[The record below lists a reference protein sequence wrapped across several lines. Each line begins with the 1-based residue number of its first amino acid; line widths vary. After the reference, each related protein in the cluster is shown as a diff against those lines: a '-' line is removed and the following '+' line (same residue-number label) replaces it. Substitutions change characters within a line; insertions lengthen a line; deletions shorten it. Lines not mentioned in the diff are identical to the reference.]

1 VTWFHEDTPE
11 ALIGEIRPDILVKG
25 GDYDMARLPE
35 TALVESWGGHA
46 LALPFV
52 SGYST
57 TALLK
62 KIRAQNGL

>member
-1 VTWFHEDTPE
+1 VQ
-11 ALIGEIRPDILVKG
+11 
-25 GDYDMARLPE
+25 
-35 TALVESWGGHA
+35 SWGGHA

-62 KIRAQNGL
+62 KIRAQSGI